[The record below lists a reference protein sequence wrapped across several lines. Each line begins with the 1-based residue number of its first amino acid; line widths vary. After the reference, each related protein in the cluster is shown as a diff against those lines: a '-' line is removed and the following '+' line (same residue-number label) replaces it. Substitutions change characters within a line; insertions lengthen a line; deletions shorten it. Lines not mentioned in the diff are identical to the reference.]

1 MASKR
6 LKRTDQEWFDLI
18 QDCRTSGLKIN
29 SWCEQHGIT
38 LKALYY
44 HTRRLQQKGYS
55 IPRRVISATPK
66 QRQDIIQ
73 LDIQGNRSVGSS
85 GEPALALETS
95 IAAVRID
102 FHGIFLEISTHQE
115 TVKMPSTHFCLV
127 CGLPCFPL

>member
-29 SWCEQHGIT
+29 RWCAQHGIT

-55 IPRRVISATPK
+55 IPGRVISATPK

-73 LDIQGNRSVGSS
+73 LDIQGNPSVESS

-102 FHGIFLEISTHQE
+102 FHGVLLEISNHAAPDIITN
-115 TVKMPSTHFCLV
+115 TVHALLKQC
-127 CGLPCFPL
+127 